1 MENGAPSVQ
10 QEFLR
15 LVNGAAGYFEFRKT
29 MGAPVLD
36 ISQASIDTIR
46 ALDVSAG
53 GVTQSAAREERLFI
67 SEQGDPGAGLFILT
81 ELSDMEKSGDAFAG
95 PAGELLAKIVKAM
108 GLTRETVF
116 TAGFFPSELPPSGP
130 VPLAV
135 VHGIRNRV
143 DRVNPRVVLT
153 FGELAARSVL
163 GPGAEVVRA
172 RGRFHDYSRT
182 KVMATFHP
190 DLLLKEPSKKRAV
203 WDDVKMV
210 MKQMQLV
217 RSEKEN

>member
-1 MENGAPSVQ
+1 MENGAASVQ
-10 QEFLR
+10 QEFLK
-15 LVNGAAGYFEFRKT
+15 VVSAAAGYFEFRKA

-36 ISQASIDTIR
+36 ISRASVDKIR

-53 GVTQSAAREERLFI
+53 GGTETAAREERFFI

-81 ELSDMEKSGDAFAG
+81 ELCDGENSGGKSKDAFAG
-95 PAGELLAKIVKAM
+95 PAGELLVKIVQAM
-108 GLTRETVF
+108 GLTRKTVF
-116 TAGFFPSELPPSGP
+116 AAGFFPSELPRSGP
-130 VPLAV
+130 LPSAV
-135 VHGIRNRV
+135 VHEIRTKV
-143 DRVNPRVVLT
+143 DRVNPGVILT

-163 GPGAEVVRA
+163 GPRA
-172 RGRFHDYSRT
+172 DVARVRGRFHDYSRT

-190 DLLLKEPSKKRAV
+190 GLLLREPSKKRAV

-217 RSEKEN
+217 RS